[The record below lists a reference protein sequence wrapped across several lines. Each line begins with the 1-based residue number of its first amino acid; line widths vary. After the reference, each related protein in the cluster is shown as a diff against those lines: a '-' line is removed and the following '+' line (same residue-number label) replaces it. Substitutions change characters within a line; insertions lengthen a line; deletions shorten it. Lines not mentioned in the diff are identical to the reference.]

1 MEYLNTLSKDYNKRA
16 TQMRNEFERIANEIS
31 LKFKHK
37 MLLLREDMEQKR
49 KDLILQIET
58 RKNLAIK
65 NLTAKHQKKYDD
77 IKNYYSEIT
86 STNLDIIKQLKDEL
100 SDAKKEDT
108 KMQKKKM
115 DCEEENKKV
124 VEPLQRVSEELKQL
138 SKMKLK
144 HSTIKGSLEETQHH
158 IGEQDAILK
167 DIEW

>member
-1 MEYLNTLSKDYNKRA
+1 M
-16 TQMRNEFERIANEIS
+16 
-31 LKFKHK
+31 
-37 MLLLREDMEQKR
+37 
-49 KDLILQIET
+49 
-58 RKNLAIK
+58 
-65 NLTAKHQKKYDD
+65 
-77 IKNYYSEIT
+77 
-86 STNLDIIKQLKDEL
+86 

-115 DCEEENKKV
+115 DCDEENKKV